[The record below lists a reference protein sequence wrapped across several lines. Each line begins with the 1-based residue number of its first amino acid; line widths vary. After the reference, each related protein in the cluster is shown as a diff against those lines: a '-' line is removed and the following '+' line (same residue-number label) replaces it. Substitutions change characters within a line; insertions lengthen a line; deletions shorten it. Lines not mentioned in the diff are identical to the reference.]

1 MGKLNTLICT
11 YIDLILYITLMLI
24 KVIIYGSEMRAE
36 YFSYTSL
43 FSPVLA
49 SLLFLAAISIVL
61 SNKKRIGFLYLC
73 NLIITLFII
82 GDLTYFRYFKD
93 VISIPILIG
102 GLQLGAV
109 KSSVASLFKLTDL
122 IYAADFIFVLP
133 LVNRYKSKNGLDVP
147 KTLRFSLFLAFL
159 VIGLSININ
168 DFYSLSKEQ
177 PRLLSTMY
185 NKVYIVR
192 KLGVVNYHY
201 LDIYNSMYSTLNR
214 KIPVSKAK
222 ETEIKTFL
230 QYNTTD
236 TYNLRGVAQGKNLIM
251 IQVEAL
257 QGFTINSKVN
267 GQEITP
273 NLNKW
278 ANRSVYFNNLYY
290 QIAAGGT
297 SDAEFMTNNS
307 LYPASSGSAYFLYSS
322 NEFNAMPKNFKAA
335 GYDTAAF
342 HGYRE
347 NFWNRNIIYK
357 QFGFNNFYSEKNY
370 DINENIGLGLSD
382 KSFLNQSIDKL
393 KNLNKPYYAFLITL
407 SSHFPYDDPTKYGD
421 FNVGTTYKGTLLGNY
436 LKAIHYTDEQ
446 LGMFLDKL
454 DEEGILK
461 DSVVVLYGDHYA
473 IPRNHEEE
481 LSQFLNKTSP
491 MSDIEWAKLQ
501 KIPMM
506 IHFPDESQK
515 GVNSINAGQ
524 IDIYPTICNLFNLP
538 SKNLMGKDLFNSKDK
553 SVVFRDG
560 SFTDGKYYYLSQTDA
575 YYDMST
581 DEKVV
586 ENDDLKNKKENALN
600 QLEYSDAILKHNLL
614 KKFEN
619 TSK

>member
-1 MGKLNTLICT
+1 MNKVNTFIRT
-11 YIDLILYITLMLI
+11 YIDLIIYITLMLA
-24 KVIIYGSEMRAE
+24 KVIMYGSEMRAD

-61 SNKKRIGFLYLC
+61 NNRKRIGFLYIC
-73 NLIITLFII
+73 NLIITFLII

-93 VISIPILIG
+93 VISIPILIN

-109 KSSVASLFKLTDL
+109 KSSVASLFKITDL
-122 IYAADFIFVLP
+122 IYAADFIFILP
-133 LVNRYKSKNGLDVP
+133 LVNRYKSKNGLAVP
-147 KTLRFSLFLAFL
+147 KRLRFSLFFVFL
-159 VIGLSININ
+159 VIGSSINIKE
-168 DFYSLSKEQ
+168 FYSLSKEQ

-192 KLGVVNYHY
+192 KLGTINYHY
-201 LDIYNSMYSTLNR
+201 LDFYNCLYSSINR

-222 ETEIKTFL
+222 ETEIQAFL
-230 QYNTTD
+230 QNNTTD
-236 TYNLRGVAQGKNLIM
+236 TYNLKGIAQGKNLIM

-257 QGFTINSKVN
+257 QGFTINNKVN

-297 SDAEFMTNNS
+297 SDAEFMANNS
-307 LYPASSGSAYFLYSS
+307 LYPAASGSAYFLYCG
-322 NEFNAMPKNFKAA
+322 NEFNAMPKDFKAA
-335 GYDTAAF
+335 GYDTVAL
-342 HGYRE
+342 HGYKE
-347 NFWNRNIIYK
+347 SFWNRNIIYK

-370 DINENIGLGLSD
+370 DIDENVGLGLSD

-393 KNLNKPYYAFLITL
+393 KNLNNPYYAFLITL

-421 FNVGTTYKGTLLGNY
+421 FNVGTYEGTLLGNY

-446 LGMFLDKL
+446 LGMFLNKL

-481 LSQFLNKTSP
+481 LSKFLNKTSP

-501 KIPMM
+501 KVPMM

-515 GVNSINAGQ
+515 GVSSINAGQ
-524 IDIYPTICNLFNLP
+524 MDIYPTICNLFNLP
-538 SKNLMGKDLFNSKDK
+538 SKNLMGKDLFNSNDK
-553 SVVFRDG
+553 NVVFRDG
-560 SFTDGKYYYLSQTDA
+560 SFTDGKYYYLSQTDTF
-575 YYDMST
+575 YDMST
-581 DEKVV
+581 DEKVE

-600 QLEYSDAILKHNLL
+600 QLEYSDNILKHNLL
-614 KKFEN
+614 KKFDTN
-619 TSK
+619 SN

>member
-1 MGKLNTLICT
+1 MNKAITFIRT
-11 YIDLILYITLMLI
+11 YIDLIFYITLMLI
-24 KVIIYGSEMRAE
+24 KVLLYGNEMKSD

-43 FSPVLA
+43 FAPVLA
-49 SLLFLAAISIVL
+49 SLLILAAISIVL
-61 SNKKRIGFLYLC
+61 NSKRRIQFLYIC
-73 NLIITLFII
+73 NLIITIFII
-82 GDLTYFRYFKD
+82 SDLTYFRYFKD
-93 VISIPILIG
+93 VISIPVLIS

-109 KSSVASLFKLTDL
+109 KSSLASLFKLTDL
-122 IYAADFIFVLP
+122 LYAADFIFVLP
-133 LVNRYKSKNGLDVP
+133 LVNRYKSKNGLDLP
-147 KTLRFSLFLAFL
+147 KSLCYSLFLVFL
-159 VIGLSININ
+159 IIGLSINIK

-192 KLGVVNYHY
+192 RLGTVNYHY
-201 LDIYNSMYSTLNR
+201 LDFYNSMYSSINR

-230 QYNTTD
+230 QTNTND
-236 TYNLRGVAQGKNLIM
+236 TYNLKGAAQGKNLIM

-257 QGFTINSKVN
+257 QGFTINNKVN
-267 GQEITP
+267 EQEITP

-278 ANRSVYFNNLYY
+278 ANRSVYFDNLYY

-307 LYPASSGSAYFLYSS
+307 LYPAPSGSAYFLYSG
-322 NEFNAMPKNFKAA
+322 NEFNAMPKNFKDS
-335 GYDTAAF
+335 GYDTAAL
-342 HGYRE
+342 HGYQE
-347 NFWNRNIIYK
+347 TFWNRNIVYK
-357 QFGFNNFYSEKNY
+357 QLGFNNFYSEKNY
-370 DINENIGLGLSD
+370 NIDENVGLGLSD
-382 KSFLNQSIDKL
+382 KSFLNQSIDKI
-393 KNLNKPYYAFLITL
+393 KDLNKPYYAFLITL
-407 SSHFPYDDPTKYGD
+407 SSHFPYDDTTKYGD
-421 FNVGTTYKGTLLGNY
+421 FNVGTYEGTLFGDY

-454 DEEGILK
+454 DKDGILK

-481 LSQFLNKTSP
+481 LSEFLNKTSP

-506 IHFPDESQK
+506 VHFPDESQK
-515 GVNSINAGQ
+515 GVNNITAGQ
-524 IDIYPTICNLFNLP
+524 MDIYPTICNLFNLP
-538 SKNLMGKDLFNSKDK
+538 NKNLMGKDLFNPKDEN
-553 SVVFRDG
+553 VVFRDG
-560 SFTDGKYYYLSQTDA
+560 SFTDGKYYYVSQTNT

-581 DEKVV
+581 GEKIQ

-600 QLEYSDAILKHNLL
+600 QLGYSDDILKHNLL
-614 KKFEN
+614 KKFEDKSN
-619 TSK
+619 

>member
-1 MGKLNTLICT
+1 MAKTYAFIRT
-11 YIDLILYITLMLI
+11 YIDLVIYITLMLI
-24 KVIIYGSEMRAE
+24 KVIAYGSEMRAE

-43 FSPVLA
+43 FSPVFA
-49 SLLFLAAISIVL
+49 SLLFLAAVSIIL
-61 SNKKRIGFLYLC
+61 NNKKRIGFLYIC
-73 NLIITLFII
+73 NLVITLFII

-93 VISIPILIG
+93 VISIPILISG
-102 GLQLGAV
+102 FQLGAV
-109 KSSVASLFKLTDL
+109 KSSIASLFKLTDL

-133 LVNRYKSKNGLDVP
+133 AVNRYKAKNGLDIP
-147 KTLRFSLFLAFL
+147 KSLRFSLFLAFL
-159 VIGLSININ
+159 VIGSSINVKE
-168 DFYSLSKEQ
+168 FYSLSKEQ
-177 PRLLSTMY
+177 PRLLSSMY
-185 NKVYIVR
+185 NRVYIVR

-201 LDIYNSMYSTLNR
+201 LDFYNSMYSSINR
-214 KIPVSKAK
+214 KIPVSKTK
-222 ETEIKTFL
+222 ETAIKTFL
-230 QYNTTD
+230 QSNTPN
-236 TYNLRGVAQGKNLIM
+236 TYNLSGAAQGKNLIM

-257 QGFTINSKVN
+257 QGFTTNNKVN

-278 ANRSVYFNNLYY
+278 ASRSVYFNNLYY

-307 LYPASSGSAYFLYSS
+307 LYPAPSGSAYFLYCN

-335 GYDTAAF
+335 GYDTAAL

-347 NFWNRNIIYK
+347 SFWNRNIIYK
-357 QFGFNNFYSEKNY
+357 QFGFNNFYSEKDY
-370 DINENIGLGLSD
+370 DIDENIGLGLSD
-382 KSFLNQSIDKL
+382 KSFLNQSVDKL
-393 KNLNKPYYAFLITL
+393 KNLNSPYYAFLITL

-421 FNVGTTYKGTLLGNY
+421 FNVGTYEGTLLGNY

-454 DEEGILK
+454 DSEGILK
-461 DSVVVLYGDHYA
+461 NSVVVLYGDHYA

-481 LSQFLNKTSP
+481 LSKFLNKTSP

-524 IDIYPTICNLFNLP
+524 MDIYPTICNLFDLP
-538 SKNLMGKDLFNSKDK
+538 SKDLMGKDLFNPNNKN
-553 SVVFRDG
+553 VIFRDG
-560 SFTDGKYYYLSQTDA
+560 SFTDGTYYYISQTDT
-575 YYDMST
+575 YYNIST
-581 DEKVV
+581 DEKVA
-586 ENDDLKNKKENALN
+586 ENDELKNEKENALN
-600 QLEYSDAILKHNLL
+600 QLEYSDDISKHNLL

-619 TSK
+619 SSK